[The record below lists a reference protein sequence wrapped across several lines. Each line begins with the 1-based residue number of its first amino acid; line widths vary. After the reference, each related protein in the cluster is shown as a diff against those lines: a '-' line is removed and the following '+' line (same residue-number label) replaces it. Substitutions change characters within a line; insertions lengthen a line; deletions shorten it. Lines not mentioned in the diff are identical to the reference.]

1 MPNDVE
7 NGLNVFQLQVAQ
19 SLPSEDLYTS
29 NQLVIT
35 FHDRQ
40 FKLNVPT
47 SIPTFAKEKGIM
59 KTVPK
64 VFISFGKMELIDAYA

>member
-7 NGLNVFQLQVAQ
+7 NGFNVFQLQVAQ
-19 SLPSEDLYTS
+19 SLPSEYLY

-40 FKLNVPT
+40 FKLNIPT
-47 SIPTFAKEKGIM
+47 SIPTFANEKGIM

-64 VFISFGKMELIDAYA
+64 VFISFGKMQLIDAYE